1 MTVPT
6 PQDRAAPEMRQQT
19 TAVRQGVTLGVMR
32 WVLGIS
38 LAAAVIGL
46 VAARFLA

>member
-1 MTVPT
+1 MFGTSP
-6 PQDRAAPEMRQQT
+6 APRQGPDT
-19 TAVRQGVTLGVMR
+19 TAVRQGVTLGAMR